1 MALVRTASGVQTIR
15 LKKQQQKGT
24 QRWYFWPELKKKQR
38 TWIDGAHSS
47 TALVS
52 QLVRVT

>member
-24 QRWYFWPELKKKQR
+24 QRWYVLARIEEETEDLDRWSP
-38 TWIDGAHSS
+38 
-47 TALVS
+47 
-52 QLVRVT
+52 